1 MQIDLRSDTVT
12 KPTQGMLDAMFSA
25 EVGDDVFAEDPT
37 VNALEQKCAA
47 MFGMEA
53 AIYCPSGTMTN
64 QIGIS
69 VLSQPYEEVI
79 CYKGAHIYKYEGG
92 GVAGNSG
99 LSFKLLDGDRG
110 VLSVDDVLANI
121 NPDDIHFPKTCIV
134 ELENTVNKGGG
145 KCYTIDQ
152 VNEISKASRKRDL
165 KMHLDGARLFNAL
178 VYNNESAVDYGKA
191 FDTISICMSKGL
203 GAPVGSLLIGGK
215 DEIKQARRV
224 RKYFGGGMRQAGFLA
239 AACIYALDHHVER
252 LDEDHKRAKEIES
265 ALIDLTYVAAVM
277 PVETNIVIF
286 ELAGNITAE
295 QCLEKLREHNVLAV
309 AFGPK
314 EVRFVTHLDYTDD
327 MLNETIK
334 ALRSISF

>member
-25 EVGDDVFAEDPT
+25 KVGDDVFAEDPT
-37 VNALEQKCAA
+37 VNALEQKCAD

-110 VLSVDDVLANI
+110 ILSLDDVLSSI
-121 NPDDIHFPKTCIV
+121 NPDDIHFPKTSIV

-145 KCYTIDQ
+145 KCYTIDH
-152 VNEISKASRKRDL
+152 VNKISKASRERGL
-165 KMHLDGARLFNAL
+165 KVHLDGARLFNAL
-178 VYNNESAVDYGKA
+178 VANSEKATDYGQA

-203 GAPVGSLLIGGK
+203 GAPVGSLLIGSK
-215 DEIKQARRV
+215 DYIKQARRV
-224 RKYFGGGMRQAGFLA
+224 RKYFGGGMRQAGYLA
-239 AACIYALDHHVER
+239 AACIYALDNHIER
-252 LDEDHKRAKEIES
+252 LDEDHKKAKEIES
-265 ALIDLTYVAAVM
+265 ALVGLPYVENVL

-286 ELAGNITAE
+286 ELSGDITAE
-295 QCLEKLREHNVLAV
+295 ACLNKLREHNIMAV

-314 EVRFVTHLDYTDD
+314 EVRFVTHLDYSDD

>member
-25 EVGDDVFAEDPT
+25 KVGDDVFAEDPT
-37 VNALEQKCAA
+37 VNALEQKCAD

-79 CYKGAHIYKYEGG
+79 CYEGAHIYKYEGG
-92 GVAGNSG
+92 GVAGNCG
-99 LSFKLLDGDRG
+99 LSFKLLRGDRG
-110 VLSVDDVLANI
+110 VLSVEDVLDNI
-121 NPDDIHFPKTCIV
+121 NPDDIHFPKTSIV

-152 VNEISKASRKRDL
+152 VNKISKASRERGL
-165 KMHLDGARLFNAL
+165 KVHLDGARLFNAL
-178 VYNNESAVDYGKA
+178 VANSEKAADYGQA

-203 GAPVGSLLIGGK
+203 GAPVGSLLIGSK
-215 DEIKQARRV
+215 DYIKQARRV
-224 RKYFGGGMRQAGFLA
+224 RKYFGGGMRQAGYLA
-239 AACIYALDHHVER
+239 AACIYALDNHIER
-252 LDEDHKRAKEIES
+252 LDEDHKKAKEIES
-265 ALIDLTYVAAVM
+265 ALVGLPYVENVL

-286 ELAGNITAE
+286 ELSGDITAE
-295 QCLEKLREHNVLAV
+295 ACLNKLREHNIMVV
-309 AFGPK
+309 AFGPQD
-314 EVRFVTHLDYTDD
+314 VRFVTHLDYDAD